1 MSEQETREEENERLD
16 GMIQEMESIGQESPQ
31 GLQAKI
37 DKAADKM
44 LDMFVQTEQKAENV
58 AEDAKEVMGEASEK
72 VKENMEEASEK
83 VKENMEEASE
93 KVKEGMGEA
102 SEKVKEGMEDGIEQG
117 KETLGMKEPSTT
129 EKIKAEFD
137 SMIHPEEQEPST
149 KEVAKQA
156 LTQAKESIQ
165 ETGEAVK
172 EFVLGEEAV
181 AKERVEKANE
191 S

>member
-58 AEDAKEVMGEASEK
+58 AEDAKEVMG
-72 VKENMEEASEK
+72 EASEK